1 MSWLAI
7 SNPRT
12 LWRAGFL
19 AALYG
24 AGLDGDLQR
33 IVARARAASWSGR
46 APNGIRTR
54 AAALKGRCPRPLD
67 DGGAVGFGR
76 LGRHQPAVGTAPAY
90 GKTPRTSKADR
101 PRPSRPGFRAIPL
114 AKIGRIRHGKR
125 YRSYTVMTTADD
137 LGGRHWTTRG
147 HVHA

>member
-1 MSWLAI
+1 MRCARLLLTYVS
-7 SNPRT
+7 RT
-12 LWRAGFL
+12 
-19 AALYG
+19 
-24 AGLDGDLQR
+24 
-33 IVARARAASWSGR
+33 
-46 APNGIRTR
+46 PNGIRTR

-147 HVHA
+147 HGHS